1 MPLAQIAMEIRAIGV
16 YVLVSDF
23 VPIAICRYKFT
34 IFFFFCLLLIGIAT
48 KSGDFAA
55 EQSRLFFAVMTNS
68 HFAELGLFE
77 PRCKRYDCALN

>member
-1 MPLAQIAMEIRAIGV
+1 MEIRAIGV

-48 KSGDFAA
+48 KSGDFA
-55 EQSRLFFAVMTNS
+55 EQSRFYFAVMTNS
-68 HFAELGLFE
+68 HFAELGKDWIIL
-77 PRCKRYDCALN
+77 